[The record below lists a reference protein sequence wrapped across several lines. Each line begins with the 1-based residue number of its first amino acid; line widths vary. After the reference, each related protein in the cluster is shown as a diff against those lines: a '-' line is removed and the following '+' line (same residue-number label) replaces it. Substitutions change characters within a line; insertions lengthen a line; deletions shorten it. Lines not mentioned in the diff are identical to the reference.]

1 MKLRIQ
7 KYLSQQNILS
17 RRKAEEY
24 ILRGWISVNGEVITE
39 MGVQIDPEVDKV
51 TFSEV
56 IEKIQNKYIVLA
68 FNKPRGI
75 LTNCALEEEKEIVDL
90 LPNKFKHLSSIG
102 RLDKESEG
110 LILLT
115 DNGIFAKKILNSS
128 TPHEREYEV
137 TIDRE
142 FTAEMQ
148 AQCEKGVDI
157 DGYITQPCKI
167 IKLESRLFKIILKE
181 GKNRQIRRMLWALGA
196 RVTNLKRIRFGAIT
210 LGKLA
215 PGKYIEL
222 TPEQL
227 KEF

>member
-24 ILRGWISVNGEVITE
+24 ILRGWISVNGEVVTE

-75 LTNCALEEEKEIVDL
+75 LTNCAAEGEKEIVDL
-90 LPNKFKHLSSIG
+90 LPHKYKHLSSIG

-115 DNGIFAKKILNSS
+115 DNGVFAKKILNASS
-128 TPHEREYEV
+128 PHEREYEV

-142 FTAEMQ
+142 FTAEMH

-167 IKLESRLFKIILKE
+167 IKLDSRLFKIILKE

-196 RVTNLKRIRFGAIT
+196 RVTNLKRIRFGSIT